1 MSLPFTKSQW
11 SEGHWYGVLWTMCHV
26 ITHVT
31 ANHRLSVRTVRVL
44 PVRSL
49 LNTHTLSLLVF
60 VCGKCYRLPQFSR
73 NALRLWLYLTS
84 LSHQISWIHE
94 LSLRVVISLV
104 KIFCAISA
112 IGFNRFS
119 VSNTYSSRV
128 AEIHIYH
135 ILLERSNVGVFQSE
149 QQ

>member
-1 MSLPFTKSQW
+1 LVWCSVNHVSCDHSRDSQSSTECANSSCFT
-11 SEGHWYGVLWTMCHV
+11 G
-26 ITHVT
+26 
-31 ANHRLSVRTVRVL
+31 L
-44 PVRSL
+44 PVRSS